1 MVGGSRTRE
10 SVHKF
15 YHLEHHARLE
25 TSARSRLEVVS
36 AALKPYPLLGHLP
49 FWAGDPL
56 ALLEGHAAQSDLFEL
71 RLGVRAFV
79 GYSPAWNKL
88 LLSNLETFRSAG
100 SFSKFIPYLAGGV
113 ILKDLPDHKPRRTD
127 LNPGFHA
134 HALEHLRNVIGAAL
148 GPIAPSGQFDA
159 RAWASSAVLLALN
172 ASFFEGEFD
181 AVLLED
187 FLKPLHNP
195 FPAPLLPRPALFRR
209 VNRELQRLLE
219 SRQRTKRHDLLSY
232 LLRFSDPLEEARIS
246 LAAGYD
252 TTAHT
257 LTWASWHIA
266 TDPHWRTDLESAI
279 KETLRLYPP
288 GFIGSR
294 RASRDVIFDGQRIP
308 RGSMVLYSPYLTH
321 RAAINYAAPREWQPQ
336 RFAASPPAW
345 AYLPFGGGERIC
357 LGMHLA
363 NLIIKSALETLF
375 SAPVRPVSG
384 DPSPKPGLTLA
395 PRGALMLER

>member
-1 MVGGSRTRE
+1 M
-10 SVHKF
+10 
-15 YHLEHHARLE
+15 
-25 TSARSRLEVVS
+25 SAV
-36 AALKPYPLLGHLP
+36 LKPYPLLGHLP

-56 ALLEGHAAQSDLFEL
+56 ALLEGHAAHSDFFEL

-79 GYSPAWNKL
+79 GYSPAWNKF
-88 LLSNLETFRSAG
+88 LLSDLDTFRSAG
-100 SFSKFIPYLAGGV
+100 SFSKFVPYLAGGV
-113 ILKDLPDHKPRRTD
+113 ILKDAPGHKPRRID
-127 LNPGFHA
+127 LNPGFNA
-134 HALEHLRNVIGAAL
+134 HALEHLRSVIGAAL
-148 GPIAPSGQFDA
+148 EPIAPIGQFDA
-159 RAWASSAVLLALN
+159 RDWASSAVLYSLN

-181 AVLLED
+181 AALLED
-187 FLKPLHNP
+187 FLKPLHDP
-195 FPAPLLPRPALFRR
+195 FPAPLLPRPALFKR

-219 SRQRTKRHDLLSY
+219 LRTHAKRHDLLSY
-232 LLRFSDPLEEARIS
+232 LLRFSNPTEEARIS

-257 LTWASWHIA
+257 LAWAAWHIA
-266 TDPHWRTDLESAI
+266 HHPHWTTDLESAI

-294 RASRDVIFDGQRIP
+294 RASRDVTFNGQRIP
-308 RGSMVLYSPYLTH
+308 RGSMVLYSPFLTH
-321 RAAINYAAPREWQPQ
+321 RAEMNYAAPRAWQPQ
-336 RFAASPPAW
+336 RFAAPPPAW

-375 SAPVRPVSG
+375 SAPVRPVRG

-395 PRGALMLER
+395 PRGALNLER

>member
-1 MVGGSRTRE
+1 MVGGISRSRAKVFTYTI
-10 SVHKF
+10 KF
-15 YHLEHHARLE
+15 LENLARL
-25 TSARSRLEVVS
+25 SFVS
-36 AALKPYPLLGHLP
+36 VALKPYPLLGHLP

-56 ALLEGHAAQSDLFEL
+56 ALLEGHAAHSDFFEL

-79 GYSPAWNKL
+79 GYSPAWNKF
-88 LLSNLETFRSAG
+88 LLSDLETFTSGG
-100 SFSKFIPYLAGGV
+100 SFSRFVPYLAGGV
-113 ILKDLPDHKPRRTD
+113 ILKDAPDHKPRRAD
-127 LNPGFHA
+127 LNAGFHM
-134 HALEHLRNVIGAAL
+134 HALEHLRTVIGAAL
-148 GPIAPSGQFDA
+148 EPIAPSGEFDA
-159 RAWASSAVLLALN
+159 RDWASSAVLLALN

-181 AVLLED
+181 SGLLED
-187 FLKPLHNP
+187 FLKPLHDP
-195 FPAPLLPRPALFRR
+195 FPAPLLPRPGLFKR

-219 SRQRTKRHDLLSY
+219 MRQATKRHDLLSY

-257 LTWASWHIA
+257 LAWAAWHVA
-266 TDPHWRTDLESAI
+266 NEPRWTTDLESAI

-294 RASRDVIFDGQRIP
+294 RASRDVTFEGQRIP
-308 RGSMVLYSPYLTH
+308 SGSLVLYSPYLTH
-321 RAAINYAAPREWQPQ
+321 RSEKNYASAGAWQPK
-336 RFAASPPAW
+336 RFASPPPAW

-375 SAPVRPVSG
+375 TKAVRPVRG
-384 DPSPKPGLTLA
+384 DPTPKPGLTLA
-395 PRGALMLER
+395 PRAALILER

>member
-1 MVGGSRTRE
+1 M
-10 SVHKF
+10 
-15 YHLEHHARLE
+15 
-25 TSARSRLEVVS
+25 S

-56 ALLEGHAAQSDLFEL
+56 ALLEGHAAQADFFEL

-79 GYSPAWNKL
+79 GYSPTWNKF
-88 LLSNLETFRSAG
+88 LLSDLETFTSAG
-100 SFSKFIPYLAGGV
+100 SFSKFVPYLAGGV
-113 ILKDLPDHKPRRTD
+113 ILKDAPHHKPRRTD
-127 LNPGFHA
+127 LNPGFHM
-134 HALEHLRNVIGAAL
+134 HALEHLRGVIGAAL
-148 GPIAPSGQFDA
+148 GPIAPTGQFDS
-159 RAWASSAVLLALN
+159 RDWASNAVLLALN

-181 AVLLED
+181 AALLED
-187 FLKPLHNP
+187 FLTPLHDP
-195 FPAPLLPRPALFRR
+195 FPAPLLPRPTLFRR

-219 SRQRTKRHDLLSY
+219 MRQATKRHDLLSY
-232 LLRFSDPLEEARIS
+232 LLRFSNPLEEARIS

-257 LTWASWHIA
+257 LAWAAWHIA
-266 TDPHWRTDLESAI
+266 NQPHWTTDLEAAI

-294 RASRDVIFDGQRIP
+294 RASRDVMFEGQRIP

-321 RAAINYAAPREWQPQ
+321 RAPTNYVAPLEWQPE
-336 RFAASPPAW
+336 RFASSPPAW

-363 NLIIKSALETLF
+363 NLIIRSALETLLTHPLR
-375 SAPVRPVSG
+375 PVRG
-384 DPSPKPGLTLA
+384 DPTPKPGLTLA
-395 PRGALMLER
+395 PRAALMLER

>member
-1 MVGGSRTRE
+1 M
-10 SVHKF
+10 
-15 YHLEHHARLE
+15 
-25 TSARSRLEVVS
+25 S

-56 ALLEGHAAQSDLFEL
+56 ALLEGHAADADFFEL

-79 GYSPAWNKL
+79 GYGPAWNKL
-88 LLSNLETFRSAG
+88 LLSDLETFTSAG
-100 SFSKFIPYLAGGV
+100 SFSKFVPYLAGGV
-113 ILKDLPDHKPRRTD
+113 ILKDAPDHKPRRTD

-134 HALEHLRNVIGAAL
+134 HALAYLRSVMSAAL
-148 GPIAPSGQFDA
+148 EPIAPSGQFDA

-172 ASFFEGEFD
+172 AAFFEGEFD
-181 AVLLED
+181 AALLEA
-187 FLKPLHNP
+187 FLKPLHDP

-219 SRQRTKRHDLLSY
+219 SRQHAKRHDLLSY

-257 LTWASWHIA
+257 LAWAAWHIA
-266 TDPHWRTDLESAI
+266 NEPDWTTDLESAI

-294 RASRDVIFDGQRIP
+294 RASRDVDFDGQRIP
-308 RGSMVLYSPYLTH
+308 SGSMVLYSPYLTH
-321 RAAINYAAPREWQPQ
+321 RAAANYAQPLEWQPQ
-336 RFAASPPAW
+336 RFADAPPAW

-357 LGMHLA
+357 VGMHLA
-363 NLIIKSALETLF
+363 NLIIKSALERLF
-375 SAPVRPVSG
+375 SAPVRPGRG
-384 DPSPKPGLTLA
+384 DPTPKPGLTLA
-395 PRGALMLER
+395 PRGALMLERSQR